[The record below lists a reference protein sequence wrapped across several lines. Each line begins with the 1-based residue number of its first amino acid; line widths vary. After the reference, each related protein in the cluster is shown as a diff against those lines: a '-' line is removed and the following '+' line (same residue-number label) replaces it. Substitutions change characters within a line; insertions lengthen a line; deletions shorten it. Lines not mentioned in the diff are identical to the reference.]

1 MRRFKPANSQR
12 HFGGVGIAILMQ
24 CAAALANGAVVYRGL
39 QNIPIPSDFVGVY
52 LNLDTGVSSA
62 VEFTGW
68 DINPFFGGFGIA
80 NSPAFQPARIGF
92 ANQSA
97 LRAFGA
103 GAQVNAALLFSSGD
117 GGSSTHLGAGL
128 NQFGIGQEAYLG
140 FRFNTDGNAGPFFG
154 WMRVVFTAN
163 TPGGIIKDWAYE
175 TSGLATETGNV
186 LQTAPIANVSSLTLS
201 GGPTQAATLAPLPN
215 GLGSGVSL
223 AISKTGPGTWTLAT
237 QENYSSIAAS
247 DGLLNVGVEIANGTV
262 SASGSGTVHFE
273 VSQTLAAL
281 NIGSGGT
288 VELSGFTSNAA
299 PDALAA
305 RFENQATAVPE
316 PGCANLIATG
326 IAILLARSKRCR

>member
-1 MRRFKPANSQR
+1 MRLFKPADSKR

-24 CAAALANGAVVYRGL
+24 CAASLANGAVVYGGV
-39 QNIPIPSDFVGVY
+39 QNIPVPSDFAGVY
-52 LNLDTGVSSA
+52 LNLDTGVTSA
-62 VEFTGW
+62 VEFSGW
-68 DINPFFGGFGIA
+68 DINPFFGGYGIA
-80 NSPAFQPARIGF
+80 NSPAFQPARTGV
-92 ANQSA
+92 ANESA

-103 GAQVNAALLFSSGD
+103 GAQVNASLLFSSGN

-128 NQFGIGQEAYLG
+128 NQFGIGQPAYLS
-140 FRFNTDGNAGPFFG
+140 FRFTTDGHAGPYFG
-154 WMRVVFTAN
+154 WMRVVFTVN

-201 GGPTQAATLAPLPN
+201 GGPTQDATLAPLPN

-237 QENYSSIAAS
+237 QENYSSLAAS

-288 VELSGFTSNAA
+288 VELAGFTGNAA
-299 PDALAA
+299 PAALAA
-305 RFENQATAVPE
+305 RFDNPATAVPE
-316 PGCANLIATG
+316 PGCTTLIAAG
-326 IAILLARSKRCR
+326 AILLARSKHRR